1 MSAGGHPL
9 PSPLEGEGPG
19 VRGNTWRYSVCGLL
33 LLATMLNYM
42 DRQTLGQLAT
52 TIQYEYHLDDEQYGG
67 LEMGFGFAFAAG
79 AICFGLLADRVS
91 IHWLYPC
98 VLIGWS
104 LAGIATAYADQ
115 LGAAF
120 VAHLPSQVHSH
131 EGSLEPLGPLQS
143 HAAYYGFLVCRIIL
157 GFFEAGHWPCAL
169 ITTQVILTRKDR
181 SFGNSILQS
190 GAAIGAILTPIVIVS
205 LLPGTDEA
213 DRYPPGAWRAA
224 FTAIGA
230 LGLLWV
236 VPWLTLV
243 RGGDLQRRPPA
254 AAETDASAA
263 TSRSTGMVRFLLM
276 LLTLVIVVISINLTW
291 QFLRAWLPKFLE
303 ERRGYS
309 KREVAWFISAYYIAT
324 DAGCI
329 SVGILVKWLAG
340 RGWDVHRARM
350 LTFTLC
356 TGLTLLAIAVVFLP
370 AGPVLVGVLLLVGAG
385 ALGLFPNHYSFSQ
398 EVSRT
403 HQGKVTGTL
412 GTIAWIASSL
422 MQWLI
427 GNDIKE
433 TRSYAT
439 GIIMAGVAPVV
450 ALAALV
456 TLWPRRRDAAV

>member
-1 MSAGGHPL
+1 MMDAS
-9 PSPLEGEGPG
+9 GE
-19 VRGNTWRYSVCGLL
+19 RSTRWRYSVCGLL

-91 IHWLYPC
+91 IRWLYPS

-104 LAGIATAYADQ
+104 LAGIATAYADM
-115 LGAAF
+115 LGGAF
-120 VAHLPSQVHSH
+120 VLHLRHVAYQGEDPNAFQRD
-131 EGSLEPLGPLQS
+131 
-143 HAAYYGFLVCRIIL
+143 AAYHGFLICRIIL

-169 ITTQVILTRKDR
+169 ITTQAILTRKDR

-205 LLPGTDEA
+205 LLPTTDEA
-213 DRYPPGAWRAA
+213 DRYPPGAWRMA
-224 FTAIGA
+224 FVGIGV
-230 LGLLWV
+230 LGMAWV

-243 RGGDLQRRPPA
+243 RGGDIQRQALPA
-254 AAETDASAA
+254 SEGAKPDGGG
-263 TSRSTGMVRFLLM
+263 RVKGMTAFLLM
-276 LLTLVIVVISINLTW
+276 LLTLIIVVISINLTW

-303 ERRGYS
+303 ERRGYT

-329 SVGILVKWLAG
+329 GVGFLVKRLAG
-340 RGWDVHRARM
+340 LGWDVHRARM

-398 EVSRT
+398 ELSRT

-412 GTIAWIASSL
+412 GTIAWVASSF

-450 ALAALV
+450 ALAALL
-456 TLWPRRRDAAV
+456 TLWPRQRDATV